1 ARGAHVHLGE
11 PPRPFRRVDLAHPQQ
26 QGRGL
31 DECGDAARAAEARAA
46 AQHAAPR
53 ARAERGHLLRPGEQA
68 EGRRHDGRHVRPQ
81 LDGVGEGHPAP
92 GPQDRHRDRRM
103 DGLAIPPDAGREL
116 RALQRG
122 ALPMTPFA
130 RHRSRGFSTAE
141 VLIGTALSLAALG
154 TLYSFFQAQQKS
166 HATQSTYSQSQTI
179 TRTVIDL
186 MTREIR
192 MATYDPTAP
201 TPAQRDCVTKVR
213 VTVKANL
220 KNPNPRV
227 STPVSSIAECE
238 VAIRNRSLMNF

>member
-1 ARGAHVHLGE
+1 
-11 PPRPFRRVDLAHPQQ
+11 
-26 QGRGL
+26 
-31 DECGDAARAAEARAA
+31 
-46 AQHAAPR
+46 
-53 ARAERGHLLRPGEQA
+53 
-68 EGRRHDGRHVRPQ
+68 
-81 LDGVGEGHPAP
+81 
-92 GPQDRHRDRRM
+92 
-103 DGLAIPPDAGREL
+103 
-116 RALQRG
+116 
-122 ALPMTPFA
+122 MTPFA

-141 VLIGTALSLAALG
+141 VLIGTALSLFALG

-201 TPAQRDCVTKVR
+201 GALTTSGPPNCPGVEQGLVEATPSKIHFKQDLNGDAALSGPGEDIVYDVLGNQIRRTDGAALPIPIVDNVPAGGLNFRYFDASNPPNEIVPSGSPPQLTPAQRDCVTKVR